1 MAEKKEDKKEE
12 KEGEA
17 AEGEAKPKSKKMLI
31 IIIAVVVLLAGGG
44 GAAFFL
50 MGSKK
55 PAEGEEGAEHEE
67 EHAHEEEA
75 ETATVE
81 LEPVIV
87 NLSENASFLKTKIM
101 VEYNIKVVEGGSSHG
116 APGEG
121 GGGHEAKG
129 GEKNASGLPG
139 ILGKKVHIIKDSIIR
154 VLSSKKPGDV
164 LSLEGKDK
172 IKEELLQA
180 LNEACAQQED
190 CVTNIYFIEFI
201 IQ

>member
-1 MAEKKEDKKEE
+1 MAEKKEEE

-67 EHAHEEEA
+67 EHVHEEEA

-87 NLSENASFLKTKIM
+87 NLSENASFLKTKMMI
-101 VEYNIKVVEGGSSHG
+101 EYNIKVVEGASNHG
-116 APGEG
+116 APGEKGAEGGGHGGGDKG
-121 GGGHEAKG
+121 GGG
-129 GEKNASGLPG
+129 LPG
-139 ILGKKVHIIKDSIIR
+139 VLGKKVHIIKDSIIR